1 MRFRLGLL
9 LGLVIGYVLGAKAGR
24 ERYAQIQRMARQ
36 LSRSEP
42 AQHLSGEVRSVA
54 SRVGEQLESKAT
66 EKVKDLESKASEKV
80 TRLTQAVRT
89 NGGENDEPQAQS

>member
-9 LGLVIGYVLGAKAGR
+9 LGLAIGYVLGAKAGR

-42 AQHLSGEVRSVA
+42 AQQLSSDVRSAA

-66 EKVKDLESKASEKV
+66 EKVKDLEAKASEKV
-80 TRLTQAVRT
+80 TRLTQAVR
-89 NGGENDEPQAQS
+89 NDGGDNDEPQAQS